1 MPEGFGAGIGI
12 VGSEPTQRR
21 EHKDGGGPGSEMQPG
36 RGWASAGPPPRGAQG
51 VGGLRWGAMAWS
63 WHGQIV
69 GAQSSGLDFAEKLFL
84 IWWEAVSL
92 SSALGSASC
101 GWAGAGFC
109 EGWAPR
115 ADGAAVI

>member
-1 MPEGFGAGIGI
+1 MALGGAGGL
-12 VGSEPTQRR
+12 GARCSL
-21 EHKDGGGPGSEMQPG
+21 G
-36 RGWASAGPPPRGAQG
+36 RGWASTGPPPGEPRRWEAC
-51 VGGLRWGAMAWS
+51 GGGGGGMAWS

-69 GAQSSGLDFAEKLFL
+69 GTQSSGLDFADKLFL

-101 GWAGAGFC
+101 GWAGAGFY

-115 ADGAAVI
+115 ADGSCCNLRG

>member
-1 MPEGFGAGIGI
+1 MVAALGARCSPGGAG
-12 VGSEPTQRR
+12 PLQ
-21 EHKDGGGPGSEMQPG
+21 D
-36 RGWASAGPPPRGAQG
+36 PPPRGAQG
-51 VGGLRWGAMAWS
+51 VGGRRWGAIAWS